1 MGHPVSDFSFFS
13 DIDHPALLQN
23 LQRMGIEQ
31 PTEVQERTI
40 EAVLDGAD
48 CVVSAPTG
56 SGKTLA
62 FLLPVMQA
70 LHTDRR
76 KSGRIRAL
84 VLSPTR
90 ELVRQIVEQGRKL
103 CDRAAVNVVALT
115 GGDHKQTQ
123 ESYLRDA
130 DLLVATPGRLA
141 EYVGEARIDLSALEF
156 LVVDEADRTLDMGFA
171 NEVTQIALNCNPE
184 RQTLLFSATL
194 QGAGVEDFIAALT
207 DPDKRSDIQVENAM
221 DKRAME
227 KILVD
232 DREHVTRLLPALLS
246 ERRFRRAI
254 VFVNK
259 REQANT
265 LNEALR
271 QAGCR
276 SASLHGEMDAQ
287 ARKQVHKAFTVGE
300 VNILVATD
308 LAARGLDI
316 SGVDLVVNAELPYN
330 VPSFIHR
337 SGRTGRMGKEGCVI
351 SLVSAPAW
359 NRMAAIEK
367 FLGRAADKVKV
378 TGHEASYKGPKKT
391 RASGKVAG
399 TKKTAA
405 QKKKAAKSKKDDKPK
420 IKQRLRDR
428 KNVGK
433 RRKPS
438 EAKPANEPRPPEE

>member
-1 MGHPVSDFSFFS
+1 MSDFSVFC

-40 EAVLDGAD
+40 DAVLDGSD

-70 LHTDRR
+70 LHSEKR
-76 KSGRIRAL
+76 KSGRVRAL

-90 ELVRQIVEQGRKL
+90 ELARQIVEHGRKL
-103 CDRAAVNVVALT
+103 CDRNAVNVVALT
-115 GGDHKQTQ
+115 GGDHKRTQ
-123 ESYLRDA
+123 EIYLHDA

-141 EYVGEARIDLSALEF
+141 EYVGEARIDLSALQF

-171 NEVTQIALNCNPE
+171 NEVTQIAYNCNPE
-184 RQTLLFSATL
+184 RQTLLFSATM
-194 QGAGVEDFIAALT
+194 QGSGVEEFVAALT
-207 DPDKRSDIQVENAM
+207 DPNTRVNIHVENQLDQRSM
-221 DKRAME
+221 Q

-232 DREHVTRLLPALLS
+232 EREHVERLMPALLA
-246 ERRFRRAI
+246 EREFRRAMI
-254 VFVNK
+254 FVNK
-259 REQANT
+259 REQADK
-265 LNEALR
+265 LNEVLKL
-271 QAGCR
+271 AGCR
-276 SASLHGEMDAQ
+276 SASLHGEMDASV
-287 ARKQVHKAFTVGE
+287 RKQVHKAFSSGE
-300 VNILVATD
+300 VNVLVATD

-316 SGVDLVVNAELPYN
+316 SGVDLVINAELPYN

-337 SGRTGRMGKEGCVI
+337 AGRTGRMGKIGCVI

-359 NRMAAIEK
+359 NRMAAIER
-367 FLGRAADKVKV
+367 FLGRSAELVKV
-378 TGHEASYKGPKKT
+378 SGFESSYKGPKKT

-399 TKKTAA
+399 RKKTSAE
-405 QKKKAAKSKKDDKPK
+405 KKKSQARSGKDKPK
-420 IKQRLRDR
+420 EKKNRLRDQ

-433 RRKPS
+433 RRKPNS
-438 EAKPANEPRPPEE
+438 KPDSTGGNKPEVS